1 MSGRP
6 APRGRLMPALV
17 GWHVRIGELVG
28 RLFVLHLVWLLGVVA
43 GGVILGAA
51 PATMALNAVIRR
63 DLLNQALEAG
73 NLVVAERPGLWRE
86 FWRVWR
92 TEFWHAQ
99 AIGAVVLA
107 GWEVLGLDRLVLR
120 GGIGEVT
127 PWLSGLVVVLSVLWA
142 AVTLIVW
149 PVAVHFDEPL
159 PRVAK
164 LVVVLAL
171 SRPAQS
177 LVALAVAAGWLGL
190 WRASPGLVP
199 VFGVALPAWCV
210 AWLYWHSG
218 VLPLPDSAVPVE
230 AADDVDIDAAIR
242 ALAER

>member
-63 DLLNQALEAG
+63 DLLNQALDTR
-73 NLVVAERPGLWRE
+73 NLVVAERPGLWQE

-92 TEFWHAQ
+92 QEFWRAQ
-99 AIGAVVLA
+99 AIGGVVLV
-107 GWEVLGLDRLVLR
+107 GWVVFGLDRLVLR
-120 GGIGEVT
+120 GGIGGVT
-127 PWLSGLVVVLSVLWA
+127 PWFSGIVVVLSVLWA
-142 AVTLIVW
+142 AVTFIVW

-159 PRVAK
+159 PRVTK

-171 SRPAQS
+171 SRPAHS
-177 LVALAVAAGWLGL
+177 LTVLAVVAGWLWL
-190 WRASPGLVP
+190 WRACPGLIP

-210 AWLYWHSG
+210 SWLYWHSG
-218 VLPLPDSAVPVE
+218 VLPLPESAVPYDDP
-230 AADDVDIDAAIR
+230 DDVDAEAAIR
-242 ALAER
+242 ALAEP

>member
-1 MSGRP
+1 MSRQS
-6 APRGRLMPALV
+6 APRGRVMPALV

-28 RLFVLHLVWLLGVVA
+28 RLFVLHLVWLLGVAA

-51 PATMALNAVIRR
+51 PATLALNAVIRR

-92 TEFWHAQ
+92 QEFWRAQ
-99 AIGAVVLA
+99 AIGAVLLA
-107 GWEVLGLDRLVLR
+107 GLALFGLDRLVLR
-120 GGIGEVT
+120 GGVGEVT

-159 PRVAK
+159 PRVAR

-171 SRPAQS
+171 SRPAHS
-177 LVALAVAAGWLGL
+177 LTVLAVAAGWLWL
-190 WRASPGLVP
+190 WRACPGLVP
-199 VFGVALPAWCV
+199 VFGPCPPGAWPGCTGAPASSRCRSRQCRSKKPTTRV
-210 AWLYWHSG
+210 S
-218 VLPLPDSAVPVE
+218 P
-230 AADDVDIDAAIR
+230 
-242 ALAER
+242 